1 MDLMSPQRCEEILK
15 MFRLFTLNDCP
26 KTERLVQAKN
36 GYKKLPLLL
45 WLSFLL
51 DVVDVVA
58 FQ

>member
-1 MDLMSPQRCEEILK
+1 MRRNSQDVPTIHLERLPQR
-15 MFRLFTLNDCP
+15 
-26 KTERLVQAKN
+26 ERLVQAKK

-58 FQ
+58 FE